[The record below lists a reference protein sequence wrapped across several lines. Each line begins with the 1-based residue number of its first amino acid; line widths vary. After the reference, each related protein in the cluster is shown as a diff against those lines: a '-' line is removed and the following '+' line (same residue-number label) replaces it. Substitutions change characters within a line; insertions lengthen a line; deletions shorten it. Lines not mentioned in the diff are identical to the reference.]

1 MGQQIEDRIEY
12 ECEQNGYEQNGYEEN
27 GYEENG

>member
-1 MGQQIEDRIEY
+1 MGQQIEDQMEY
-12 ECEQNGYEQNGYEEN
+12 ECEQNGYEQNRYEQN